1 MRALRIAL
9 LGASL
14 LTAVPALAQQAAP
27 TPAPGATAESRAAA
41 RELLVALDTAKQAEQ
56 AMNMVSK
63 QIVAALA
70 QASGKPVAE
79 VQQIVDEVLLPEFR
93 ARLPEMTDFTAELW
107 ASQMTAAELR
117 ELKAFYGTP
126 LGRRLQEVTPAVA
139 AGAATFGMKW
149 GQDVGMSALAKHRD
163 TLRARGL
170 KI

>member
-14 LTAVPALAQQAAP
+14 MAAAPVLAQQAPPA
-27 TPAPGATAESRAAA
+27 APGATDESRAAA
-41 RELLVALDTAKQAEQ
+41 RDLLVALDSARQAEQ
-56 AMNMVSK
+56 VMSIVS
-63 QIVAALA
+63 
-70 QASGKPVAE
+70 
-79 VQQIVDEVLLPEFR
+79 QQIVDEVLMPEFR

-117 ELKAFYGTP
+117 ELKAFYETP
-126 LGRRLQEVTPAVA
+126 LGRRLQAVTPAVA
-139 AGAATFGMKW
+139 AGAAAFGMKW

>member
-14 LTAVPALAQQAAP
+14 LAAAPVLAQQTP
-27 TPAPGATAESRAAA
+27 PAPGATAESRAAA
-41 RELLVALDTAKQAEQ
+41 RDLLVTLDTAKQAEQ
-56 AMNMVSK
+56 VMGIISQ

-70 QASGKPVAE
+70 QASGKPAAE
-79 VQQIVDEVLLPEFR
+79 VQQIVDEVLMPEFR
-93 ARLPEMTDFTAELW
+93 ARMPEMTDFTAELW

-117 ELKAFYGTP
+117 ELKAFYQTP

-139 AGAATFGMKW
+139 AGAAAFGMKW

>member
-1 MRALRIAL
+1 MRALRAAL

-14 LTAVPALAQQAAP
+14 LAAAPVLAQQALPA
-27 TPAPGATAESRAAA
+27 APGATAESRAAA
-41 RELLVALDTAKQAEQ
+41 RDLLVALDTAKQAEQ
-56 AMNMVSK
+56 AMNLVSK

-79 VQQIVDEVLLPEFR
+79 VQQIVDEVLMPEFR

-139 AGAATFGMKW
+139 AGAAAFGMKW
-149 GQDVGMSALAKHRD
+149 GQEVGMSALAKHRD
-163 TLRARGL
+163 SLRARGL